1 MQLPPFWDVT
11 WATWALVGIGTVGTV
26 AALCTLRIIAEQTK
40 AAKASTDALI
50 NSERAWV
57 LVDLVPP
64 SAVGTIYDGESLVRD
79 IFTKTTTCN
88 VRILCT
94 NHGSTPAWITE
105 KRACVDVVESL
116 PATPNWDALEIIDPE
131 LEPLAVG
138 RKTELQDANLIC
150 QKAREDGKMVVVY
163 GIVKYR
169 DVFAPDRTTTFGYRV
184 RVDGVL
190 TRLTGYPEYNR
201 NT

>member
-1 MQLPPFWDVT
+1 MSIRF
-11 WATWALVGIGTVGTV
+11 I
-26 AALCTLRIIAEQTK
+26 
-40 AAKASTDALI
+40 
-50 NSERAWV
+50 
-57 LVDLVPP
+57 
-64 SAVGTIYDGESLVRD
+64 
-79 IFTKTTTCN
+79 
-88 VRILCT
+88 
-94 NHGSTPAWITE
+94 
-105 KRACVDVVESL
+105 RACRRIRRSPEITSVES
-116 PATPNWDALEIIDPE
+116 PCTEIRCRFSSAKTSTWDALEIIDPE

-138 RKTELQDANLIC
+138 RKTEPQDANLIC